1 MDMMNKYRIREI
13 YGLLYVCMLQ
23 SSMGHALE
31 HSHKFIANSFSSY
44 IHRVERIDPR
54 GIPENDRILDT
65 P

>member
-1 MDMMNKYRIREI
+1 MDMMNTYRIREI
-13 YGLLYVCMLQ
+13 YGLLYVCYKVAWAMDWNK
-23 SSMGHALE
+23 
-31 HSHKFIANSFSSY
+31 HKFIANSFSSY